1 MSLLDA
7 VVATGII
14 PPDSVSRE
22 EKKRFSERLSSNL
35 APEVAEGLRAVGF
48 RGTKP
53 LRGGPGEKAFQ
64 GGFGPKQVDVSYS
77 DERHGLL
84 LAISI
89 KSINFQPFGK
99 NLANRFADLC
109 TEAINLHLRFPY
121 AVVCGLFAFPI
132 AADQDVT
139 KKRTISTFQRA
150 TTIFASISGRQE
162 YTDPPEKFEHF
173 AMMPFQPVTEGG
185 ASPTTR
191 VIDATSGREISE
203 REYVETVLRI
213 YNKRNPQ
220 SMIINRGDIEE

>member
-1 MSLLDA
+1 MSLVDA
-7 VVATGII
+7 VIVTGSL
-14 PPDSVSRE
+14 PPDTVPQAQ
-22 EKKRFSERLSSNL
+22 KKRFSEILSSHL
-35 APEVAEGLRAVGF
+35 AVEVAEGLRAHGF
-48 RGTKP
+48 AGTKP
-53 LRGGPGEKAFQ
+53 FRGGPGEKAFQ
-64 GGFGPKQVDVSYS
+64 GGFAPKQVDVSYS

-89 KSINFQPFGK
+89 KTINFQPFGK

-132 AADQDVT
+132 SADQDVT

-150 TTIFASISGRQE
+150 TKVFGSVSGRQE

-173 AMMPFQPVTEGG
+173 AMMLFEPFRQVSARPKVKL
-185 ASPTTR
+185 
-191 VIDATSGREISE
+191 IDAISGVEISE
-203 REYVETVLRI
+203 QEYFQRVREI

-220 SMIINRGDIEE
+220 AVIEE